1 MTNTTRRRV
10 RRHISA
16 LAWLA
21 LGASPLLADA
31 LALPS
36 NARQTHQETKSAAVY
51 GAPVAPY
58 SSGTLPVFDV
68 TGQVSKT
75 AYRIPQQGLTPQQI
89 VAPIEEALAERG
101 FEVLFK
107 CRDRYC
113 GGFDFR
119 FATEVIPAPDMFV
132 DLFDF
137 TFVTARRN
145 EGYITL
151 LASRDATA
159 GYLQIVQV
167 SPSGSPP
174 ITAETTG
181 SEVAAEST
189 DVRPRAQN
197 SIAEQLEARGHAILG
212 DLDFETGSSELGQ
225 AEFDSLKALAAY
237 LSTHPNR
244 KVALVGH
251 TDSTG
256 GLDVNI
262 ALSERR
268 ADSVRKRLV
277 EGYGI
282 PDTQVEAK
290 GVGYL
295 APLATNLTKD
305 GREANRRV
313 EAVLL
318 SVE

>member
-36 NARQTHQETKSAAVY
+36 NARQTHQETKSTAVY

-68 TGQVSKT
+68 AGQVSKT

-137 TFVTARRN
+137 TFVTARH
-145 EGYITL
+145 EQAYITL

-159 GYLQIVQV
+159 GYLQIVYV
-167 SPSGSPP
+167 SPSRNPSITIENSGSAVFP
-174 ITAETTG
+174 ETSG
-181 SEVAAEST
+181 DSSST
-189 DVRPRAQN
+189 RQGIV
-197 SIAEQLEARGHAILG
+197 EQLEARGRAILD

-225 AEFDSLKALAAY
+225 AEFGSLKTLAAY
-237 LSTHPNR
+237 LDAHPNR

-277 EGYGI
+277 ERHGI
-282 PDTQVEAK
+282 PVDQVEAK

-295 APLATNLTKD
+295 APLSTNLTDK

-313 EAVLL
+313 EAILL

>member
-1 MTNTTRRRV
+1 
-10 RRHISA
+10 
-16 LAWLA
+16 
-21 LGASPLLADA
+21 
-31 LALPS
+31 LPS

-256 GLDVNI
+256 GLDVNT

-282 PDTQVEAK
+282 PASQVEAK

>member
-1 MTNTTRRRV
+1 MNTTRRRV
-10 RRHISA
+10 RRICSA

-51 GAPVAPY
+51 GAPIAPY

-68 TGQVSKT
+68 TGRVSKT

-89 VAPIEEALAERG
+89 IAPIEQSLSEEG
-101 FEVLFK
+101 FDVLFK

-137 TFVTARRN
+137 TFVTARR
-145 EGYITL
+145 EQAYITL

-159 GYLQIVQV
+159 GYLQIVHV
-167 SPSGSPP
+167 SPSGNPSITIENSGSAVVPEASGDSSPTRQG
-174 ITAETTG
+174 I
-181 SEVAAEST
+181 V
-189 DVRPRAQN
+189 
-197 SIAEQLEARGHAILG
+197 EQLEVRGRAILD

-225 AEFDSLKALAAY
+225 AEFGSLKTLAAY
-237 LSTHPNR
+237 LDAHPNR

-277 EGYGI
+277 ERHGI
-282 PDTQVEAK
+282 PVAQVEAK

-295 APLATNLTKD
+295 APLSTNLTDK

-313 EAVLL
+313 EAILL